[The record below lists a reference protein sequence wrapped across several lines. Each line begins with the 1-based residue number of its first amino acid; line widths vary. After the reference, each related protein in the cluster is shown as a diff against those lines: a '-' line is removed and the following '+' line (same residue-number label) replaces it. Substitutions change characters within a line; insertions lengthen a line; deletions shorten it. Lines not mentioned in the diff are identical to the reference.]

1 MIRVLLVLLGT
12 AVLLRGADAAEVRRS
27 DTQISFTVE
36 RPVQAFPALDAKRLF
51 ALGMIETGNDDSE
64 VGAAGEVS
72 RYQIHP
78 TVWKAYSET
87 ANYQDT
93 EVATAVARR
102 HWAWLA
108 GYFVEKT
115 GRQPSDFDMYV
126 MWNTGLGYYSRKGF
140 LPAQLAGSV
149 RERAQRFVNLVN
161 RKS

>member
-1 MIRVLLVLLGT
+1 
-12 AVLLRGADAAEVRRS
+12 
-27 DTQISFTVE
+27 
-36 RPVQAFPALDAKRLF
+36 
-51 ALGMIETGNDDSE
+51 MIETGNDDSE

-78 TVWKAYSET
+78 DVWKAYSET
-87 ANYQDT
+87 ANYRDT
-93 EVATAVARR
+93 EAATVVARR

-108 GYFVEKT
+108 SRFQDKT
-115 GRQPSDFDMYV
+115 GRLPSDLDMYV

-161 RKS
+161 RKG